1 MDELSM
7 LLDRY
12 AGSQVDAVM
21 LPPVTVIEGMARRRS
36 ALRSVASVSVVV
48 VVVAMLILGLASVG
62 LASESVRPPQSVNAA
77 SPVTP

>member
-7 LLDRY
+7 LLDRF
-12 AGSQVDAVM
+12 AGSQVDAVV
-21 LPPVTVIEGMARRRS
+21 LPPISVIEDMARRRS
-36 ALRSVASVSVVV
+36 ALRSVASLGVVV

-62 LASESVRPPQSVNAA
+62 LASESVRPSHTVTAA